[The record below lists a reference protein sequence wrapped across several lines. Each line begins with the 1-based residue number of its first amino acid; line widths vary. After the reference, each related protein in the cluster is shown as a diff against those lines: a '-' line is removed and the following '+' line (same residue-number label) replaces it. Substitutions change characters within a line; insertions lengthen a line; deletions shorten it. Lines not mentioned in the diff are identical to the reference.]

1 MTTNKALTGN
11 NSYFEDFEPGLVIR
25 HTRGKTV
32 GELENVLVT
41 NMVMNTA
48 DGHFNEHLMQ
58 GSPIGERIVFGG
70 ATASLA
76 IGLTMQDT
84 GENALQELSMT
95 GMRLKFPVKHGD
107 TIYALSEVASVCES
121 NRSDAGIVEFNHW
134 GINQDDRVVFECQRR
149 VLIRKRPRL

>member
-1 MTTNKALTGN
+1 MTKNSVLTGN
-11 NSYFEDFEPGLVIR
+11 NNYLEDFEPGLVIR

-41 NMVMNTA
+41 NLVMNTA

-58 GSPIGERIVFGG
+58 SSPIGERIVFGG

-107 TIYALSEVASVCES
+107 TIYAFSEVLSVEDS
-121 NRSDAGIVEFNHW
+121 DRLDAGIVEFQHW
-134 GINQDDRVVFECQRR
+134 GVNQDDRVVFECERR
-149 VLIRKRPRL
+149 VLIRKRP